1 LALQIQ
7 LKPYRFSQKP
17 NPSAPTIVIQH
28 HKESSMRSRTV
39 MTFAIVTMLFAA
51 TSVQAQNRGQFG
63 LGVGLSS
70 SFIGEL
76 TNSFTPT
83 IYLPIMASD
92 QVMIEPG
99 FGMVRVSDD
108 NSTETTLALQAGILF
123 MLYSGQDDR
132 IYVGPRIGLLRQSVS
147 VDDPD
152 FEDSEANFSFS
163 GVAGGEFFLRELFSL
178 GGEIGLRYFDAD
190 NGSLL
195 STTAEFRIRWYF
207 SQ

>member
-1 LALQIQ
+1 M
-7 LKPYRFSQKP
+7 K
-17 NPSAPTIVIQH
+17 
-28 HKESSMRSRTV
+28 SRTV
-39 MTFAIVTMLFAA
+39 MTCVILTMLFAA

-76 TNSFTPT
+76 SSQFTPT
-83 IYLPIMASD
+83 VYVPIMAGD

-99 FGMVRVSDD
+99 LGLIRVSDD
-108 NSTETTLALQAGILF
+108 NSTETLLALQVGILF
-123 MLYSGQDDR
+123 MIHSGQDDR
-132 IYVGPRIGLLRQSVS
+132 IYLGPRIGLLRQSVS
-147 VDDPD
+147 IDDPD
-152 FEDSEANFSFS
+152 VEDSEANFSLA

-178 GGEIGLRYFDAD
+178 GGEVGLRYFDVD